1 MKQITE
7 LLSALT
13 RPYVEQAIIK
23 LDQNAPTFFAESIK
37 YDLLISGRRYPPK
50 RVAGLALELMTG
62 QRFGPDAFK
71 GGEESACFRAL
82 RRCGFTI
89 VPKTDEQAGDLGSD
103 LAEVLKL
110 QRQYVSLNSPEMERR
125 GQLIRK
131 TLPERIRAQAQLLE
145 PIFSRS
151 GFSFEVEGSDG
162 IGRKVESPWIRIFD
176 KLMSPSA
183 TTGWYVVI
191 HFSRS
196 GEYLF
201 VTLGCGSTTFHQ
213 GSLIPLPKEALEAR
227 VAWARTI
234 AVASKLNVADFGD
247 AIHLEGND
255 LSRQFERSTAFAKAF
270 DIRQFG
276 ELLFWE
282 AIEGLCVLLLTIYES
297 ERLGKAPLSGQ
308 PEVIDGV
315 QEIGSAVSPA
325 RRGRSQGRGLS
336 YEERVAIEERA
347 MDVALDALK
356 SAGFCDI
363 KDMHA
368 DHSYDFGANRDG
380 ISWAVEVKGTTSSA
394 MDAFLLTAAERRLH
408 EKLAGTTALIL
419 VYDISLHRSED
430 RLDAMGGKA
439 ELYAPWSMDDW
450 SFEATAF
457 KVVKGGGSRT
467 D

>member
-1 MKQITE
+1 MNQIIE

-23 LDQNAPTFFAESIK
+23 LDQNISTLFAESIK
-37 YDLLISGRRYPPK
+37 YDLLIGARRYPPK

-62 QRFGPDAFK
+62 QRFGPEAFK
-71 GGEESACFRAL
+71 GGEESACFLAL

-89 VPKTDEQAGDLGSD
+89 VPKADEQAGDLRSD

-110 QRQYVSLNSPEMERR
+110 QQQYVSSNSPEMARR
-125 GQLIRK
+125 GLLIRREI
-131 TLPERIRAQAQLLE
+131 PERIRAHAQLLE
-145 PIFSRS
+145 PIFTRA
-151 GFSFEVEGSDG
+151 GFSLEVEGSDG

-176 KLMSPSA
+176 GLMSPSA

-196 GEYLF
+196 GERLF

-213 GSLIPLPKEALEAR
+213 GSLIRLPREALEAS
-227 VAWARTI
+227 VAWARSI
-234 AVASKLNVADFGD
+234 AFGSKLNVAGFED

-255 LSRQFERSTAFAKAF
+255 LSQQFERSTAFAMAF
-270 DIRQFG
+270 EIRQFG

-282 AIEGLCVLLLTIYES
+282 AIERLCAFLVTLYES
-297 ERLGKAPLSGQ
+297 ERLGKAPLSEQ
-308 PEVIDGV
+308 PEVIEGV

-325 RRGRSQGRGLS
+325 WRGRSQGRGLS

-347 MDVALDALK
+347 MSVALGALEN
-356 SAGFCDI
+356 AGFCDI
-363 KDMHA
+363 KDVHA
-368 DHSYDFGANRDG
+368 DRSYDFSASRHG
-380 ISWAVEVKGTTSSA
+380 IPWAVEVKGTTSSA

-419 VYDISLHRSED
+419 VSDICLHRSED
-430 RLDAMGGKA
+430 QLDATGGKA
-439 ELYAPWSMDDW
+439 EVYAPWSMDDW

-457 KVVKGGGSRT
+457 KVVKTGGSRT